1 LFITTLALIGYLVA
15 RHIYEIYFYAFLLG
29 TTFAG
34 KMIVGLSYVI
44 EFNSHG
50 SEEYIIFIVH
60 ITESLGIIGLTAWY

>member
-1 LFITTLALIGYLVA
+1 
-15 RHIYEIYFYAFLLG
+15 LG

-44 EFNSHG
+44 EFNSRD
-50 SEEYIIFIVH
+50 SEEYIIFLVH